1 MKYFL
6 ILFTL
11 LSANAFAE
19 DGLSKSQVKKVE
31 AILIEA
37 ASKALYLTR
46 DCDKPIDPSK
56 FQELAKIKAFS
67 EGYETIEG
75 VSWETI
81 KREAHRQYGVLKTEA
96 PLGELCEQYKA
107 DIKGNYKFLKD
118 INAME

>member
-1 MKYFL
+1 MKYLF

-19 DGLSKSQVKKVE
+19 ETLSKSQVKSVE
-31 AILIEA
+31 AMLIEA
-37 ASKALYLTR
+37 GSKMLYLTR

-56 FQELAKIKAFS
+56 FKELAKIKAFS

-75 VSWETI
+75 VSWKTI
-81 KREAHRQYGVLKTEA
+81 QRESHRQYGELKTEA
-96 PLGELCEQYKA
+96 PMGELCEQYKA

-118 INAME
+118 IDEM